1 MSTINPNS
9 ALGAYKAASQT
20 GGMGAGGI
28 LDQSAQNTGGATFG
42 DVLKGATEKVI
53 TAQKV
58 SEKTGVQAVLGK
70 ADLTDVVKATTNA
83 EMSLNLFVSLR
94 DKMIEA
100 YNTINR
106 MQM

>member
-42 DVLKGATEKVI
+42 DVLKGAAEKVI
-53 TAQKV
+53 TAQKT
-58 SEKTGVQAVLGK
+58 SEKISAQAVLGK
-70 ADLTDVVKATTNA
+70 ADLTDVVKAATNA
-83 EMSLNLFVSLR
+83 EMSLNLFVGLR

-106 MQM
+106 MQV